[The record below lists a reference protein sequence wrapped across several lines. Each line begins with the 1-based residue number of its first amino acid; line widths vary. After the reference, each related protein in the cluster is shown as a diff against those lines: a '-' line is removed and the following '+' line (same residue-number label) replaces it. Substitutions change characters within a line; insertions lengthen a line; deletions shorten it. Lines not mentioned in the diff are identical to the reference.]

1 MELKDLHEDYMD
13 LALVVHALYPDV
25 IMTPAGPRTAS
36 PHLNN
41 PAVLFS
47 LYYQGKLV
55 DQNLVGIGH
64 DIKASDYRFVLSSP
78 QPYTLIQIV
87 SDPSLP
93 LVMAGGVLM
102 LIGLFRPFT

>member
-1 MELKDLHEDYMD
+1 
-13 LALVVHALYPDV
+13 
-25 IMTPAGPRTAS
+25 
-36 PHLNN
+36 
-41 PAVLFS
+41 
-47 LYYQGKLV
+47 V

-102 LIGLFRPFT
+102 LIGLFLAFYVRPQQVWVRYEEGQERVYGYAKKGADLFSDKAVMLTKEMNTTT